1 VTKPTFTE
9 IIETGLFTFAG
20 VVVELQESLPKIVA
34 KGKSS
39 LEPKLGVAKFMGQ
52 FAVTHLENEFQKRT
66 DSTLDQVWDLVS
78 NIFGFSRDQDEAA
91 RFESVNTPAN
101 HGSMSP
107 PAAASGT
114 RTEAKGKASDADY
127 LPISGYRTL
136 SAQQIIARIDSLNQ
150 SELDAI
156 AEYESMHR
164 NRASILR
171 SVAAK
176 RDKH

>member
-1 VTKPTFTE
+1 MTKPTFAE

-20 VVVELQESLPKIVA
+20 VVVELQESLPKFVA
-34 KGKSS
+34 KGKST

-52 FAVTHLENEFQKRT
+52 FAITHLENELHKKT
-66 DSTLDQVWDLVS
+66 DSTLDQVLDLVS
-78 NIFGFSRDQDEAA
+78 NLFGFSKDQNDPAQS
-91 RFESVNTPAN
+91 ESVNISAN
-101 HGSMSP
+101 HGFTP
-107 PAAASGT
+107 PPTAASGT
-114 RTEAKGKASDADY
+114 RTAPKGKASDADY

-156 AEYESMHR
+156 AEYESRHR

-171 SVAAK
+171 SVDAK